1 MSTES
6 LAPPGASEIAPDA
19 MRPAA
24 RTSGKAKRMEMES
37 RNLRGS
43 RVVVTGAA
51 GFIGSHLVE
60 RLLAEEAEVTALVRY
75 NSRNDRGWLQEVA
88 DPRLRIVAGDLTDTR
103 SIEELVAGQEV
114 VFHLGALIAIPYSYS
129 APEHVFETNVMGT
142 LRVAQACLRAG
153 VRRLVHTS
161 TSEVYGTP
169 DHVPIRE
176 TNRLKGQ
183 SPYSAS
189 KIGADKLVES
199 FHLSFG
205 LPAVTVRPFNTYGP
219 RQSMRAVLPT
229 IIVQALTR
237 DVVELGSLWPRRDL
251 TYVADTVDG
260 FIRASLASGVEGETI
275 NLGAGEDVSIEELVE
290 FVFEA
295 TGQRKT
301 VRATEERKRP
311 EGSEV
316 KQLLSDNS
324 RARELMG
331 WTPRVS
337 LRDGVAHTLAWV
349 ESHLDRFQH
358 GEYVR

>member
-1 MSTES
+1 
-6 LAPPGASEIAPDA
+6 
-19 MRPAA
+19 
-24 RTSGKAKRMEMES
+24 MEMES
-37 RNLRGS
+37 GSLRDT
-43 RVVVTGAA
+43 RVAVTGAA

-60 RLLAEEAEVTALVRY
+60 RLLAEGAEVTALVRY

-88 DPRLRIVAGDLTDTR
+88 DPRLRIVAGDLADTK
-103 SIEELVAGQEV
+103 SIENLLAGQEIC
-114 VFHLGALIAIPYSYS
+114 FHLGALIAIPYSYA

-142 LRVAQACLRAG
+142 LRVAQSCLRAG

-169 DHVPIRE
+169 DEVPIRE
-176 TNRLKGQ
+176 TSRLKGQ

-199 FHLSFG
+199 FHLSYE

-219 RQSMRAVLPT
+219 RQSMRAILPT

-237 DVVELGSLWPRRDL
+237 DTIELGSLWPRRDL
-251 TYVADTVDG
+251 TFVSDTVDG
-260 FIRASLASGVEGETI
+260 FIRASLAEGVLGETI
-275 NLGAGEDVSIEELVE
+275 NLGVGEDVSIEELVE
-290 FVFEA
+290 LVFEA
-295 TGQRKT
+295 TGERKE
-301 VRATEERKRP
+301 VRVTEERMRP

-316 KQLLSDNS
+316 RRLLSDNG

-331 WTPRVS
+331 WEPRVS
-337 LRDGVAHTLAWV
+337 LSQGVARTIEWV
-349 ESHLDRFQH
+349 EGHLDRFQH